1 LTRRRFDI
9 AKVGVQAWVTG
20 HALLERYRYAPGPPG
35 RLPLHVHDEYQ
46 WGLSVDFPGVYRY
59 RGRSVRVAAGSL
71 SVLHPGEPHFALDPH
86 ERRRPASYL
95 MMYLSP
101 EAVADVAT
109 ELAGRSIPEPFFRE
123 PVIVDPA
130 LAATYARMHSADEL
144 AHDVLRHDFLIAA
157 LRRYA
162 RVPVATEFPREPA
175 AVAAAAEYLREHYAD
190 PVRLDD
196 LGRAVGLSAGYLS
209 RAFRRAI
216 GVPPHRF
223 QLQVRLE
230 QAKRM
235 LARGE
240 SQIRVA
246 VATGFAD
253 QSHFSRRFQ
262 AYIGCPPGRYRAEV
276 RNVQDTVRAR
286 N

>member
-1 LTRRRFDI
+1 M
-9 AKVGVQAWVTG
+9 AKVGIQARLTG
-20 HALLERYRYAPGPPG
+20 HALLERYCYGPGPAG
-35 RLPLHVHDEYQ
+35 KVPLHVHAEYQ
-46 WGLSVDFPGVYRY
+46 WGLSLDFPGVYSY
-59 RGRSVRVAAGSL
+59 RGRSVLVAPGSL
-71 SVLHPGEPHFALDPH
+71 SVLHPGEPHYARDPH
-86 ERRRPASYL
+86 ERRHPATYL
-95 MMYLSP
+95 MMYLAP

-109 ELAGRSIPEPFFRE
+109 GLAGRSIREPFFRE
-123 PVIVDPA
+123 PVIVDPL
-130 LAATYARMHSADEL
+130 LAGLFARMHRADGL
-144 AHDVLRHDFLIAA
+144 AHDVLRQDFLTAA
-157 LRRYA
+157 LGRYA
-162 RVPVATEFPREPA
+162 GVPVATEAPREPA
-175 AVAAAAEYLREHYAD
+175 AVATAAEYLREHYAE

-240 SQIRVA
+240 PQIRVA
-246 VATGFAD
+246 AATGFAD
-253 QSHFSRRFQ
+253 QSHFSRRFH

-276 RNVQDTVRAR
+276 RNVQDGVGVRG
-286 N
+286 